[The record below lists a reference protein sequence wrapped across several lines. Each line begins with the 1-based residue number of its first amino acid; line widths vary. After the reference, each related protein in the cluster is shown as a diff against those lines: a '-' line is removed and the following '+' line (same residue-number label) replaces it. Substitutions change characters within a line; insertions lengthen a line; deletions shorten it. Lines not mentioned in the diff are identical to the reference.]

1 MSKAVLISI
10 RPEWCEKIINGQK
23 TIEVR
28 KTRPKIET
36 PFKCYIYCTG
46 SDLHRALVV
55 GGETAKQIICCNYK
69 TAIPCGGVIGNG
81 KVIGEFTC
89 DRVYRYSAAFARGKA
104 HEEGMTITDA
114 EMERQS
120 CLTQD
125 ELYRYEN
132 SDNNH
137 RWGLLGWHISDL
149 VIYDKPK
156 SLYDFIKPGRKSID
170 SLDEDLCKYCSD
182 FDYGEKDYYGTPDGP
197 VMCEGASCDKA
208 YQAYLDD
215 EGFTLYRP
223 PQSWCYVEEI

>member
-10 RPEWCEKIINGQK
+10 RSEWCEKIANHQK

-28 KTRPKIET
+28 KTRPKIQT
-36 PFKCYIYCTG
+36 PFKVYIYCTKSAPIMG
-46 SDLHRALVV
+46 RYVSERIKSFHEYAVTGDRHNIFR
-55 GGETAKQIICCNYK
+55 GGDSLYQA
-69 TAIPCGGVIGNG
+69 NG
-81 KVIGEFTC
+81 RVIGEFVC
-89 DRVYRYSAAFARGKA
+89 DRIIPWEDDMTPPVPLADM
-104 HEEGMTITDA
+104 GMTYP
-114 EMERQS
+114 EVRKYGG
-120 CLTQD
+120 LT
-125 ELYRYEN
+125 ETLY
-132 SDNNH
+132 
-137 RWGLLGWHISDL
+137 LWHISDL

-182 FDYGEKDYYGTPDGP
+182 FDYGEKAYYGTPDGP

>member
-10 RPEWCEKIINGQK
+10 RPEWCDKIVNGQK
-23 TIEVR
+23 TIEIR

-36 PFKCYIYCTG
+36 PFKCYIYETKAINHQKIIV
-46 SDLHRALVV
+46 DLDGNRATVY
-55 GGETAKQIICCNYK
+55 AK
-69 TAIPCGGVIGNG
+69 GMG
-81 KVIGEFTC
+81 KIIGEFIC
-89 DRVYRYSAAFARGKA
+89 DSIETIGVPFPAFQN
-104 HEEGMTITDA
+104 
-114 EMERQS
+114 EMRKEIIEQS
-120 CLTQD
+120 CMSYS
-125 ELYRYEN
+125 ELHFYAG
-132 SDNNH
+132 H
-137 RWGLLGWHISDL
+137 RSLYGWHISDL

-182 FDYGEKDYYGTPDGP
+182 FDYGEKAYYGTPDGP

-223 PQSWCYVEEI
+223 PQSWCYVEEIE